1 MAYDSEGI
9 NVGPAIAILESGFQT
24 LLVLG
29 AGLEVLSRRRP
40 QRNQSFLSPKM
51 ASLKEPPFLSLPGE
65 IPAASYLAQ
74 ENSPPRSNFGG

>member
-51 ASLKEPPFLSLPGE
+51 ASLKEPPFYSCLE
-65 IPAASYLAQ
+65 
-74 ENSPPRSNFGG
+74 RSRRRVI

>member
-1 MAYDSEGI
+1 
-9 NVGPAIAILESGFQT
+9 
-24 LLVLG
+24 
-29 AGLEVLSRRRP
+29 
-40 QRNQSFLSPKM
+40 M